1 MIYNIVDKN
10 IFLTLLIVLN
20 NEIGKYRELKDP
32 ERKKIEDIV
41 GEIISMIMK

>member
-10 IFLTLLIVLN
+10 IFLTLLIILN

-32 ERKKIEDIV
+32 ERKKNRRY
-41 GEIISMIMK
+41 GWRNN